1 MTSEDRLY
9 RIDRQLSDINDKF
22 AKLIRLEEK
31 HSALS
36 DRVDSIADRLH
47 KQANIIMALEHASTL
62 NTKSVGQF
70 EKLTYMVVGSIF
82 AAVAYFVFE
91 GLAH

>member
-1 MTSEDRLY
+1 MDDMKGVKEE
-9 RIDRQLSDINDKF
+9 LSRMNEKFDKF
-22 AKLIRLEEK
+22 IRLEEK
-31 HSALS
+31 HLALANKVDGIG
-36 DRVDSIADRLH
+36 DRVH
-47 KQANIIMALEHASTL
+47 KHANMIMELQHSACL

-91 GLAH
+91 SLAH

>member
-1 MTSEDRLY
+1 MADEDKLY

-22 AKLIRLEEK
+22 DKLIRLEERHLALANRVDGIGDRIHK
-31 HSALS
+31 HANMIMELQHSAC
-36 DRVDSIADRLH
+36 
-47 KQANIIMALEHASTL
+47 L

-70 EKLTYMVVGSIF
+70 EKLIYMVVGSLF

-91 GLAH
+91 SIAH

>member
-1 MTSEDRLY
+1 MDDMKGVKEE
-9 RIDRQLSDINDKF
+9 LSRMNEKFDKF
-22 AKLIRLEEK
+22 IRLEEK
-31 HSALS
+31 HLALS
-36 DRVDSIADRLH
+36 DRVASIANRIH
-47 KQANIIMALEHASTL
+47 KHAGMIMELQHTASL

-91 GLAH
+91 SIAH

>member
-1 MTSEDRLY
+1 MTDEERLE
-9 RIDRQLSDINDKF
+9 RIDRTLMDMNEKFDK
-22 AKLIRLEEK
+22 LVRLEEK
-31 HSALS
+31 HLALS
-36 DRVDSIADRLH
+36 DRV
-47 KQANIIMALEHASTL
+47 ANIGDRIHKHSNMIMALEHASTL

-70 EKLTYMVVGSIF
+70 EKLAYMVVGSIF